1 MPLTR
6 TMSNARLSEK
16 LVDDLTSHNEEPNS
30 PTTPPTDES
39 DNDSSDS
46 DGESPETKDLKQS
59 IRQQLCKQS
68 VVQPLLLSL
77 CNGILTNP
85 DVFNAVVDAVY
96 KAMNL
101 DDIKQDVYKSVSMD
115 ISTTNAKVTSLQTK
129 IDNLEAEKSK
139 LADEIDDLEQYS
151 RRNCL
156 LIHGIPESNK
166 EDTTAACLENINKKL
181 KVNLT
186 RDHLDR
192 THRVGKRKSSES
204 DDAKPRPI
212 IMKFISYTQRQAVF
226 RTKKNLKGSNLLIT
240 ESLTTKRMAVLR
252 AAQNKVRAEG
262 IKRAWTQDGRI
273 IILTNDEDKVTIKK
287 ISDLDT
293 V

>member
-1 MPLTR
+1 MPQTR
-6 TMSNARLSEK
+6 TMSNAKLSEK
-16 LVDDLTSHNEEPNS
+16 LVGDLTSHSQESNS
-30 PTTPPTDES
+30 PSTPPTDLVDSE
-39 DNDSSDS
+39 SSDS
-46 DGESPETKDLKQS
+46 DSETETPEDKDLKQS
-59 IRQQLCKQS
+59 IRQQLCKKS

-85 DVFNAVVDAVY
+85 DVFNALVDAVY

-115 ISTTNAKVTSLQTK
+115 ISTTDAKVTSLQTK

-156 LIHGIPESNK
+156 LIHGIPESQK
-166 EDTTAACLENINKKL
+166 EDTTAACIENINKKL
-181 KVNLT
+181 KVNLN

-192 THRVGKRKSSES
+192 THRVGKRKPSGE
-204 DDAKPRPI
+204 KPRPI
-212 IMKFISYTQRQAVF
+212 IMKFISYTKRQAVF
-226 RTKKNLKGSNLLIT
+226 TTKKNLKGSNLLIT

-252 AAQNKVRAEG
+252 AAQKKVRDEG
-262 IKRAWTQDGRI
+262 IQQAWDARWE
-273 IILTNDEDKVTIKK
+273 NHY
-287 ISDLDT
+287 SH
-293 V
+293 